1 MAGHRKFSTL
11 RERMKPAQRD
21 RADARVKE
29 LQTEMLLSEL
39 RKFSGKTQQEVAEA
53 LGITQPGL
61 SKMEKQSDM
70 QITTLDRIIQ
80 SLGGQLEIVAHMPN
94 ADVVLTQFVKHP
106 A

>member
-11 RERMKPAQRD
+11 REKMTPAQRA
-21 RADARVKE
+21 RAKARAGE

-39 RKFSGKTQQEVAEA
+39 RKYSGKTQQEVADS

-80 SLGGQLEIVAHMPN
+80 SLGGELEIVAHMPN
-94 ADVVLTQFVKHP
+94 VDVVLTQFVSRS

>member
-11 RERMKPAQRD
+11 REKMKPAQRE
-21 RADARVKE
+21 RAYARVSE
-29 LQTEMLLSEL
+29 LQAEMLLSEL
-39 RKFSGKTQQEVAEA
+39 RQHSGMTQQELAAA

-61 SKMEKQSDM
+61 SKMEKQTDM

-80 SLGGQLEIVAHMPN
+80 ALGGQLEIVAHMPTK
-94 ADVVLTQFVKHP
+94 DVVLTQFVKRS

>member
-11 RERMKPAQRD
+11 REKLTPAQRA
-21 RADARVKE
+21 RAEARVSE
-29 LQTEMLLSEL
+29 LQAEMLLSEL
-39 RKFSGKTQQEVAEA
+39 RQFSGMTQQELAAA

-61 SKMEKQSDM
+61 SKIEKQSDI

-80 SLGGQLEIVAHMPN
+80 ALGGRLEIIAHMPTK
-94 ADVVLTQFVKHP
+94 DIVLTQFVKRS

>member
-11 RERMKPAQRD
+11 RDKMTPAQRE
-21 RADARVKE
+21 RASARVNE

-39 RKFSGKTQQEVAEA
+39 RKVSGKTQQEVADA

-61 SKMEKQSDM
+61 SKMEKQADM

-80 SLGGQLEIVAHMPN
+80 SLGGKLEIVAHMPN
-94 ADVVLTQFVKHP
+94 ADVVLTQFMSRS

>member
-11 RERMKPAQRD
+11 REKMKPAQRE
-21 RADARVKE
+21 RANARVAK

-39 RKFSGKTQQEVAEA
+39 RQFSGMTQQDLATA

-61 SKMEKQSDM
+61 SKMEKQADI

-80 SLGGQLEIVAHMPN
+80 ALGGQLEIVAHMPTK
-94 ADVVLTQFVKHP
+94 DVVLTQFMKRS